1 MRIHDAD
8 HIRSIITAPG
18 VWPWVSEGASAA
30 DYKPQ
35 MGAGIYLQA
44 GAGFLLFRPWSVG
57 WWDVHVAMPRKSGPA
72 KDVVLPAFGYMRSNH
87 AAVGFVARMSSRNG
101 AVIRLARSVGF
112 VECGRIHGCLGADMV
127 IMEMK

>member
-8 HIRSIITAPG
+8 LIRSIVIAPG

-30 DYKPQ
+30 EYHPQ
-35 MGAGIYLQA
+35 MEAGIYLRA
-44 GAGFLLFRPWSVG
+44 GPGFVLFRPWSVG

-72 KDVVLPAFGYMRSNH
+72 GDVVLPAFDWMREYG
-87 AAVGFVARMSSRNG
+87 ARGFVARMSSRNR

-112 VECGRIHGCLGADMV
+112 RECGRIHGCMGGDMV
-127 IMEMK
+127 IMEMN